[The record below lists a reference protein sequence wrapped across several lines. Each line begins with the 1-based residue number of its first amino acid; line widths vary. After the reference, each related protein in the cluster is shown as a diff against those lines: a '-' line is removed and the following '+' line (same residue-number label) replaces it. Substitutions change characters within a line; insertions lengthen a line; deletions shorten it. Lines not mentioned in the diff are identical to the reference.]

1 MHLHTLCMIMY
12 TFVNLTTS
20 TLFNSARQHLRQLFL
35 NIFQLYCVVG
45 HAYFGENG
53 PCLSGVIPA
62 KKNVISV
69 FYFALLSEIT

>member
-35 NIFQLYCVVG
+35 NIFQLYCVVE
-45 HAYFGENG
+45 HAYLGENG
-53 PCLSGVIPA
+53 PRLSGVIPA
-62 KKNVISV
+62 KKKC
-69 FYFALLSEIT
+69 Y